1 MFGSLHIG
9 SGLMAGALPVLN
21 VPAGS
26 GREPGPAPAA
36 PSHRSAEESLERP
49 TDVSALALFA
59 DTGIA
64 SAPPAAHNVR
74 RNSERDMGD
83 VSIVSHEPVK
93 DESVQGEVLP
103 LGDEALPM
111 WAEPPA
117 THIDTLTGLELN

>member
-9 SGLMAGALPVLN
+9 AVLLGGAFPLLN
-21 VPAGS
+21 VLGGS
-26 GREPGPAPAA
+26 AREPGPPPAK
-36 PSHRSAEESLERP
+36 PSHHSAEENLERP

-83 VSIVSHEPVK
+83 VTDATHEPIK
-93 DESVQGEVLP
+93 NESVDDEFLP
-103 LGDEALPM
+103 WEDETLPA
-111 WAEPPA
+111 WLEPPA
-117 THIDTLTGLELN
+117 MQIDTLTGLEVN

>member
-9 SGLMAGALPVLN
+9 TFLLGEAFPILN
-21 VPAGS
+21 VSAGS
-26 GREPGPAPAA
+26 AREPGPPPAT
-36 PSHRSAEESLERP
+36 PSHRSAEENLERP

-83 VSIVSHEPVK
+83 VRDTTHETVMGK
-93 DESVQGEVLP
+93 SVDDEFLP
-103 LGDEALPM
+103 WEDETLPA
-111 WAEPPA
+111 WLEPPA
-117 THIDTLTGLELN
+117 MQIDTLTGLEVN

>member
-1 MFGSLHIG
+1 MLRSLHIG
-9 SGLMAGALPVLN
+9 AILLEGALPAVN

-26 GREPGPAPAA
+26 AHEPGPAPAT
-36 PSHRSAEESLERP
+36 PSHRSAEKSLEGP

-83 VSIVSHEPVK
+83 VRDTTHEPVK
-93 DESVQGEVLP
+93 DESVDGEILPWEDEVLP
-103 LGDEALPM
+103 A
-111 WAEPPA
+111 W
-117 THIDTLTGLELN
+117 LESACNADRYPDRSLR

>member
-9 SGLMAGALPVLN
+9 TFLLGEAFPVLN
-21 VPAGS
+21 VLGGS
-26 GREPGPAPAA
+26 AREPGPPPAK
-36 PSHRSAEESLERP
+36 PSHHSAEESLERP

-83 VSIVSHEPVK
+83 VRDTTHEPVR
-93 DESVQGEVLP
+93 DESVDSEFFPWEDEVMPAWL
-103 LGDEALPM
+103 
-111 WAEPPA
+111 EPPD
-117 THIDTLTGLELN
+117 THIDTLTGLEVN

>member
-1 MFGSLHIG
+1 MFRSLHIG
-9 SGLMAGALPVLN
+9 AVLFEGAFPILN
-21 VPAGS
+21 VSAGS
-26 GREPGPAPAA
+26 TRESGPPPAA

-83 VSIVSHEPVK
+83 GSIASHEPVMGRSVDSEFFPWE
-93 DESVQGEVLP
+93 DETLP
-103 LGDEALPM
+103 AWL
-111 WAEPPA
+111 EPPD
-117 THIDTLTGLELN
+117 THIDTLTGLEVN